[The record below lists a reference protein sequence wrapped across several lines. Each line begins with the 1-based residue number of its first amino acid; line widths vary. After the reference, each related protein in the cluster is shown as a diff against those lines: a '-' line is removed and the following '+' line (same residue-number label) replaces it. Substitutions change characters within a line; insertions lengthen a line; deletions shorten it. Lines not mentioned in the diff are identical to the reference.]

1 MTIVAHQYT
10 HVVGID
16 THAATHTYA
25 LIHTPTGELTH
36 TNTFPTTPAGITRA
50 ITWINR
56 HTTRGHVLASVECT
70 GSYGANLTRALN
82 NAGINVVEAKPP
94 TKTTRSPH
102 GKSDPIDAETAA
114 RSILGAHTHTLP
126 HPRTIHP
133 HYPELQCLL
142 AEHDYL
148 TRHKTAAIN
157 TLTAIVRGND
167 LGIDA
172 RRTLTTTQID
182 HIAHLRPG
190 HNTILAIAHRRAQ
203 QIHDLTTQLT
213 HNHTQLAHILTT
225 IAPGFMDIKG
235 IGPITGA
242 RILAAYTTPG
252 RIPTEAAFA
261 RLAGTAPI
269 PASSGNTQRH
279 RLSRRGDRKLNAA
292 IHTIALVRQA
302 TDPETRN
309 YITKRTTQGKTPR
322 EARRCLKRHIT
333 RQLHRQLTHILL
345 DNQP

>member
-1 MTIVAHQYT
+1 MTIVAHEYT

-25 LIHTPTGELTH
+25 LIHAPTGELTQ
-36 TNTFPTTPAGITRA
+36 TSVFPTSPAGVARA
-50 ITWINR
+50 ITWLDR
-56 HTTRGHVLASVECT
+56 RTTPGQVLASVECT

-82 NAGINVVEAKPP
+82 NAGIPVVEAKPP

-126 HPRTIHP
+126 RPRTIHP

-142 AEHDYL
+142 AERDYL

-172 RRTLTTTQID
+172 RRTLTTTHID
-182 HIAHLRPG
+182 RIARLRPG
-190 HNTILAIAHRRAQ
+190 NNTILAIAHRRAQ
-203 QIHDLTTQLT
+203 EIRDLTTQLAD
-213 HNHTQLAHILTT
+213 NHTRLAHTVHQ
-225 IAPGFMDIKG
+225 IAPGLMDIHG
-235 IGPITGA
+235 VGPVTGA
-242 RILAAYTTPG
+242 RVLAAYTAPG
-252 RIPTEAAFA
+252 RIHSEAAFA

-269 PASSGNTQRH
+269 PASSGNTTRH

-302 TDPETRN
+302 TDPHTRD

-333 RQLHRQLTHILL
+333 RQLYRQLTHILT
-345 DNQP
+345 